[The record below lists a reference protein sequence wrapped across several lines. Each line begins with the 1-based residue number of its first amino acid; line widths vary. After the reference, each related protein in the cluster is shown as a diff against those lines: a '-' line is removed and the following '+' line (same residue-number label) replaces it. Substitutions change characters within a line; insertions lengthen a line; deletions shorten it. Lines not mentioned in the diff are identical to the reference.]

1 MPRATVAFVLFMGL
15 GMGMLWGGCSVLVW
29 QFLPQIFPPWGIPTS
44 VPAQVVTMLVLAP
57 LYLTAAIGERLRV
70 DVYVTAA
77 VVSAALG
84 IVTAAALLWFARAR
98 GA

>member
-1 MPRATVAFVLFMGL
+1 MPRETVAFVIFMGL
-15 GMGMLWGGCSVLVW
+15 GMGMLWGGCSVFVW

-44 VPAQVVTMLVLAP
+44 VPSQVLTMLVLAP

-84 IVTAAALLWFARAR
+84 ILTAAALLWFARAR